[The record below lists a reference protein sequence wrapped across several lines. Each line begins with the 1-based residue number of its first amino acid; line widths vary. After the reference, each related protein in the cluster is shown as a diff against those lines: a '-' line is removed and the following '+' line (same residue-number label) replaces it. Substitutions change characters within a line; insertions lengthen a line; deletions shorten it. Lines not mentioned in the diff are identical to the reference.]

1 MIPRKIHYCWF
12 GGKPKSDL
20 VLRCIDSWKKV
31 CPDYEII
38 EWNETN
44 WDVTCNS
51 YTREAYQ
58 AGKWAF
64 VSDVAR
70 LDVIY
75 RYGGLYLDTDVELK
89 SSPQKYMQKN
99 GWLAFESLIAIA
111 TGLGFAAEAGNPLI
125 EAMLKDYEGR
135 SFYKKD
141 GTMDLTACPYYNT
154 KVLRNLL
161 PALKMN
167 DTTQEIDGMTIVSS
181 HDYQQFAHHH
191 GAMSWTDAPKDSM
204 VSHHYRDTRLKRFL
218 RTPGKIEFIE
228 AHFPERIF
236 KMYIWFSYDF
246 LEQGP
251 VWMIKKATGK
261 IFK

>member
-125 EAMLKDYEGR
+125 EAMLKDYEGGLSIR
-135 SFYKKD
+135 R
-141 GTMDLTACPYYNT
+141 TEQWT
-154 KVLRNLL
+154 LRH
-161 PALKMN
+161 ARI
-167 DTTQEIDGMTIVSS
+167 TTQKF
-181 HDYQQFAHHH
+181 FAICCL
-191 GAMSWTDAPKDSM
+191 P
-204 VSHHYRDTRLKRFL
+204 
-218 RTPGKIEFIE
+218 
-228 AHFPERIF
+228 
-236 KMYIWFSYDF
+236 
-246 LEQGP
+246 
-251 VWMIKKATGK
+251 
-261 IFK
+261 